1 MKIKGL
7 LNKTLNNKALIKT
20 LKKQSFKNRKGYLP
34 ETEHNI
40 VCTLTPARTNIGGKE
55 SR

>member
-7 LNKTLNNKALIKT
+7 WKKTLNNKALIKT
-20 LKKQSFKNRKGYLP
+20 LKKQSFKKRKINLL

-40 VCTLTPARTNIGGKE
+40 INM
-55 SR
+55 